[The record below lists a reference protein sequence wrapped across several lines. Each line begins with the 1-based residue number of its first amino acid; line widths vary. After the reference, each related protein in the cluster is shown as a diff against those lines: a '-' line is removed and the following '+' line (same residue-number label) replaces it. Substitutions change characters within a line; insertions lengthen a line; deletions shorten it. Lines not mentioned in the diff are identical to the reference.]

1 MSRRCSLPAINKL
14 SQQRVCF
21 SSWTKGKKNY
31 RAIKKMERSAC
42 RWRTWRTSLALLSLP
57 PREFLLWWGTSG
69 KQRRYFDDVVVDS
82 LTVGRVSPFLWIPLC
97 EYFYYIPSVHESQ
110 LLLLNHRIK
119 LNPLTRFIL
128 LIHLHGM
135 H

>member
-42 RWRTWRTSLALLSLP
+42 RWRTWRTSLALLPLP
-57 PREFLLWWGTSG
+57 PARILTLMGDIWQTAAILRWRGGRFTHSRSCFAIFMDSIVRIFLL
-69 KQRRYFDDVVVDS
+69 YS
-82 LTVGRVSPFLWIPLC
+82 LRTRVTV
-97 EYFYYIPSVHESQ
+97 
-110 LLLLNHRIK
+110 LLNHRIK